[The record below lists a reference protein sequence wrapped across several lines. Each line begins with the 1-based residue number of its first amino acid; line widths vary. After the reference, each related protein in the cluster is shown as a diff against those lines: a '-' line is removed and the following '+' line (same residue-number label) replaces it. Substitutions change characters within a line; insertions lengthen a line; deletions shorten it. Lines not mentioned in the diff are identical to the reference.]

1 MSKITLITPPD
12 RIYSSELSILLVY
25 PTGKTKEQLQ
35 NILALTDLP
44 VHVYVYELTDDHE
57 VEWLFDV
64 QNLVDYTIIDVDN
77 CDPDIRD
84 LVSYMLSRDNTYW
97 LTNGSG
103 SYYNVI
109 SKKQVFNLDFLQ
121 SNIIGGPIEKPEIQ

>member
-1 MSKITLITPPD
+1 
-12 RIYSSELSILLVY
+12 
-25 PTGKTKEQLQ
+25 
-35 NILALTDLP
+35 
-44 VHVYVYELTDDHE
+44 VYELTDDHE

-109 SKKQVFNLDFLQ
+109 SKNQVFNLDFLQ